1 MMTVWLDFL
10 TVMCLVQVSGTCFAK
25 AVFSVMATVSVF
37 VPVKAAMVSVFLLS
51 TQYYTPQPTYLYLC
65 ITISTLATYMY

>member
-37 VPVKAAMVSVFLLS
+37 VPVKAAMVRLHPSSFTIYSILLFL
-51 TQYYTPQPTYLYLC
+51 Q
-65 ITISTLATYMY
+65 

>member
-1 MMTVWLDFL
+1 
-10 TVMCLVQVSGTCFAK
+10 
-25 AVFSVMATVSVF
+25 MATVSVF